1 MTLPFAAALEEFL
14 DYLTLE
20 RGLSPHTVA
29 AYRRDVAAHV
39 AWLGGQG
46 CDNLAA
52 VDEAAVI
59 RYLETLR
66 RQGQAPASSMRKL
79 SALRSFYRYHYRER
93 NLGLDPTANLDSPAI
108 GRRLP
113 STLTLDEVERL
124 LAAPDL
130 GRPGGLRD
138 RAMLELMYASGLRV
152 SELVGLERHQV
163 NLQVGFLRCR
173 GKGSKER
180 IVPVGEKA
188 REALAVYLA
197 GRADTSPHLFVGRRD
212 QPLSRVGFWKLVK
225 RYAVRAGI
233 HAHISPHVLRH
244 SFATHLLERGADLR
258 AIQEMLGHASIS
270 TTQVYTHVSTDH
282 LREVYQGTHPR
293 A

>member
-1 MTLPFAAALEEFL
+1 MPLPFAAALEDFL

-29 AYRRDVAAHV
+29 AYRRDVAAHL
-39 AWLGGQG
+39 AWLGEQG
-46 CDNLAA
+46 CAALAV
-52 VDEAAVI
+52 VDEAAVV

-66 RQGQAPASSMRKL
+66 RQGQAPASRMRKL
-79 SALRSFYRYHYRER
+79 SALRSFYRYHHRER
-93 NLGLDPTANLDSPAI
+93 NLGLDPTANMESPAL

-113 STLTLDEVERL
+113 ATLTLDEVERL
-124 LAAPDL
+124 LAAPDPS
-130 GRPGGLRD
+130 RPEGVRD

-152 SELVGLERHQV
+152 SELLGLERHHV
-163 NLQVGFLRCR
+163 NLQVGFLRCM

-188 REALAVYLA
+188 REALASYLA

-212 QPLSRVGFWKLVK
+212 RPLSRVGFWKLVK

-233 HAHISPHVLRH
+233 HAHVSPHVLRH

-258 AIQEMLGHASIS
+258 AIQEMLGHASIT